1 MKFKSIGLIGIVL
14 GLVVA
19 CSPRGS
25 TGADFFYAIRG
36 ELKEKVVVRYGQ
48 GELADADLSSILAAV
63 NLKNGT
69 NLTESMF
76 RQTEER
82 ELFSSIYRRYA
93 LTIEGVPVEK
103 SSIRVW
109 LDKQSRQP
117 LQIEVR
123 LQAMP
128 ANAAF
133 VESFPNVALTSA
145 AVRRLMNEE
154 FPGEMPRSMST
165 SSLWSKGHLIQRVE
179 VLGKRGRYQFDFSNG
194 TSEVVGRRF
203 RPFDRADLQGHK
215 PLTAPLYRI
224 WEWANNANTPVQPS
238 ELQSREQLPIRNLIS
253 TIPSVDPVL
262 VAQSKLSYYL
272 AEDQKIG
279 PLTPDQI
286 AAGFWSYDFLET
298 IYPLRFLR
306 EGLFED
312 NNFSSSTGMRLFG
325 KNAIVMLHPYAPR
338 LLKNQETFVAAPSF
352 IPIPQYNDMSLR
364 VAAALW
370 NRGAHSEE
378 ELVSRVALDELG
390 SPRMDDA
397 PWLLKNGFD
406 ELQVYYAIDSFMES
420 MRGLGLQDPDLS
432 TRPFTAFLF
441 DPDVENR
448 DNAFCTGDAIFFS
461 TYSANSVNFA
471 RDNTTIWHELGHGL
485 MDRLMGKYVDAIE
498 GYGLW
503 EGIADFVSEMMITH
517 EAGRTKFMNR
527 DTMRIINNMWLYNS
541 NENHDDGESYGG
553 VMYDLL
559 QLVMDRYG
567 VEQGLLRTADL
578 VLETMRLTRDLEEL
592 TPTEWFEHMKY
603 ADSIVRVSVVP
614 GRVPGELQH
623 EIVSALAGRNYAVG
637 VKPARFRIQYK
648 GVELDDRG
656 EGSRGTPVVVSLGKS
671 ESFDVVVA
679 VEDGDLRR
687 FSYPITVEVQFRSGP
702 LQGAIRWRDEEK
714 GSQRYTLRSEHDR
727 IALPIALDGA
737 CDDINTGASGCKDF
751 VYVKLFNGPDAV
763 GNPIAKKRF
772 YVELNPPV
780 IN

>member
-1 MKFKSIGLIGIVL
+1 MKFKSIGVIAVL
-14 GLVVA
+14 AGLAA
-19 CSPRGS
+19 CSPLGSSGANVFSAVRGQL
-25 TGADFFYAIRG
+25 R
-36 ELKEKVVVRYGQ
+36 EKIVVRFAQ
-48 GELADADLSSILAAV
+48 GEIASGDLSAVLAAV
-63 NLKNGT
+63 NAKNGAD
-69 NLTESMF
+69 LTDFMF
-76 RQTEER
+76 SLTEER
-82 ELFSSIYRRYA
+82 ELFTSIYRRYA

-109 LDKQSRQP
+109 LDKQTLQP
-117 LQIEVR
+117 LQVEVR

-128 ANAAF
+128 ANAAY
-133 VESFPNVALTSA
+133 VESFPNVAVTSA
-145 AVRRLMNEE
+145 AVRRLMSEE
-154 FPGEMPRSMST
+154 FPGEKPQSIST
-165 SSLWSKGHLIQRVE
+165 SSLWSNGVLIQRVE

-194 TSEVVGRRF
+194 TSDLLRRHF

-224 WEWANNANTPVQPS
+224 WEWANNGNTAVQPS

-253 TIPSVDPVL
+253 TIPSVDPVS
-262 VAQSKLSYYL
+262 VSQSKLSHYL
-272 AEDQKIG
+272 GANEKSG
-279 PLTPDQI
+279 VLTADEI
-286 AAGFWSYDFLET
+286 AAGFWNYDFLET
-298 IYPLRFLR
+298 IYPLRFIR
-306 EGLFED
+306 EGFFED
-312 NNFSSSTGMRLFG
+312 NSFNSQSGTRLFG

-338 LLKNQETFVAAPSF
+338 LLKNPESFAAAPSF
-352 IPIPQYNDMSLR
+352 IPLAQADDNSLR
-364 VAAALW
+364 VASALW
-370 NRGAHSEE
+370 NQGAHSAS
-378 ELVSRVALDELG
+378 ELVSRVALDESG

-441 DPDVENR
+441 DPDIENR

-461 TYSANSVNFA
+461 TYSPNSVNYA

-485 MDRLMGKYVDAIE
+485 MDRLMGKYVDAVE

-503 EGIADFVSEMMITH
+503 EGIADFVAEMMITH

-541 NENHDDGESYGG
+541 NESHDDGESYGG

-559 QLVMDRYG
+559 QLAMDRYG

-603 ADSIVRVSVVP
+603 ADSIARVSAVP
-614 GRVPGELQH
+614 GRVPGELQDA
-623 EIVSALAGRNYAVG
+623 IVSALAGRNYAVG
-637 VKPARFRIQYK
+637 VRPARLRIEYK
-648 GVELDDRG
+648 GAELGDRG
-656 EGSRGTPVVVSLGKS
+656 DGSRGTPVVVSMGKA
-671 ESFDVVVA
+671 ESFDVA
-679 VEDGDLRR
+679 VGLEAGDLRK
-687 FSYPITVEVQFRSGP
+687 FSYPVTVEVAFRGGP
-702 LQGAIRWRDEEK
+702 LQGAVRWHDEEK
-714 GSQRYTLRSEHDR
+714 GSLRYTLRSEQDR
-727 IALPIALDGA
+727 IALPVAVDGA

-751 VYVKLFNGPDAV
+751 VYVKLFNGPDAT

-772 YVELNPPV
+772 YVELKPAAAN
-780 IN
+780 